1 MFESQQFNRI
11 DDAKKERILNAA
23 FKEFAEKGFDDASTN
38 RIAKEA
44 NISKGSLFNYFNNKE
59 DLFKYLIELALE
71 RIDTMYFQKVNYD
84 ITDIFDRIIHFSE
97 IKNQEYPRFK
107 DTFDFLGHIF
117 VNISRYTTI
126 CEGLPQAKLA
136 IEKQVDK
143 VLNKD
148 IDLTKFR
155 EDIDAKK
162 ALNLIYWSIEG
173 YRNKLVTQFSDTDF
187 TEINSADLTPLYD
200 EFFAYIHLLKTV
212 YYKPA
217 YVTDGSK

>member
-1 MFESQQFNRI
+1 MLENQQFNRL

-59 DLFKYLIELALE
+59 DLFKYLIELSLK
-71 RIDTMYFQKVNYD
+71 RINTMYFQKVNYD
-84 ITDIFDRIIHFSE
+84 ITDIFDRIIHFSQ
-97 IKNQEYPRFK
+97 IKSQEYPRYK

-126 CEGLPQAKLA
+126 YEGLAQAHQTIKQ
-136 IEKQVDK
+136 QVDN

-155 EDIDAKK
+155 EDIDAEK

-173 YRNKLVTQFSDTDF
+173 YRSNLVTHFSDKDF
-187 TEINSADLTPLYD
+187 TEINPSDLTPLYD

-212 YYKPA
+212 YYKPI